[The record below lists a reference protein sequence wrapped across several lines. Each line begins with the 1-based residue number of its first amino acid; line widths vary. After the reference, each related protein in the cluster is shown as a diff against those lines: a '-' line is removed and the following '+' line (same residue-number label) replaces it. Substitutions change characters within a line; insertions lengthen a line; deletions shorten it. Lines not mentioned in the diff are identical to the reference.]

1 MVRQTA
7 NSEVARFA
15 AASTASNRQRSSI
28 RFSEQYVCKTG
39 TATNAMLIRVSFAEC
54 MVLNFGDT
62 RRQPN
67 ATVAT
72 RAQPT
77 AQRPGLQ
84 VTIAETLGAISRHSN
99 QTTYRLRWA
108 ASTADSFPVRTKRT
122 NNSFVELYLT
132 RTFARR
138 LKCPPAV

>member
-15 AASTASNRQRSSI
+15 AARPASNRQPSSI
-28 RFSEQYVCKTG
+28 RFSKQHVCKAG
-39 TATNAMLIRVSFAEC
+39 TAKSATLICLSFAEC

-62 RRQPN
+62 RRQPS

-72 RAQPT
+72 RGQPT
-77 AQRPGLQ
+77 AKRPGLQ
-84 VTIAETLGAISRHSN
+84 VTIAETRGAISRHSD
-99 QTTYRLRWA
+99 QTTYRLRCA
-108 ASTADSFPVRTKRT
+108 ANTADSFPVRTKRT

-132 RTFARR
+132 RTFARK